1 MAVTLASLV
10 ARLQGLVPVRDGI
23 PSAAQYQQAVQDAAA
38 DYSKR
43 SPMRKLKTLA
53 IVAGTAAYS
62 MPSDFLY
69 VIKVATLL
77 NPTGVVIG
85 NTGIVPLSAD
95 YDERWFV
102 TARTLT
108 FYPTPTYALSRDVW
122 YAAGHMLNS
131 SSEYPD
137 MVEEETGI
145 VLLKAQ
151 ALAIYIR
158 ANKEMENAWRY
169 SVGSESVSKENLSK
183 AMREQAQN
191 FEAEYLKAVKARI
204 WAVGL
209 TADYDSTGH

>member
-10 ARLQGLVPVRDGI
+10 ARLQGLVSVKDNV
-23 PSAAQYQQAVQDAAA
+23 PSAAQYQQAVEDAVA

-43 SPMRKLKTLA
+43 SLMRKLKTLS

-62 MPSDFLY
+62 MPSDFLF
-69 VIKVATLL
+69 VVKVATLQ
-77 NPTGVVIG
+77 NPTGVVVG
-85 NTGIVPLSAD
+85 NYGIVPLSAD
-95 YDERWFV
+95 YDEQWFV

-122 YAAGHMLNS
+122 YAAGHVLDVNS
-131 SSEYPD
+131 AYPD

-151 ALAIYIR
+151 AMVIYIR

-169 SVGSESVSKENLSK
+169 AVGSESVSKENLAK

-191 FEAEYLKAVKARI
+191 FETEYLAAVKARI
-204 WAVGL
+204 GVVGL
-209 TADYDSTGH
+209 TSDYDSTGH